1 MSNKKMNRIVRN
13 KSSDKIR
20 RGTKKAVCD
29 KCAALSSTQNSAQS
43 VSNNETH
50 TTTNSYHTRIGTGID
65 YTTKSPNMTVYSS
78 LTGRKSILD
87 TKYYP

>member
-1 MSNKKMNRIVRN
+1 MNRKMNRIRN
-13 KSSDKIR
+13 KSSDKTR
-20 RGTKKAVCD
+20 RETKKAVCN

-43 VSNNETH
+43 VSNNEPH
-50 TTTNSYHTRIGTGID
+50 TTINPYKTRIGTGID

-78 LTGRKSILD
+78 FTGRKNIMD